1 MFVPPYEKE
10 LERRALLLKEAVDE
24 YEEGYQK
31 MDDPV
36 ICLAVI
42 HFHHKRGTEVEYRYP
57 SNKSVEELENLMV
70 HHAMPDSSH
79 NKMED
84 YNFFNF

>member
-1 MFVPPYEKE
+1 M
-10 LERRALLLKEAVDE
+10 LLKEAVDE

-57 SNKSVEELENLMV
+57 ASKSVESL
-70 HHAMPDSSH
+70 
-79 NKMED
+79 
-84 YNFFNF
+84 